1 MIKKLHIQILYFFW
15 PIYLI
20 IFLLIPLKLILS
32 IIGLLGTI
40 ATIIL
45 IKKNKNDEF
54 STLKKNLHSTGPFY
68 RRSLCIQ
75 KISKKIDF

>member
-54 STLKKNLHSTGPFY
+54 ST
-68 RRSLCIQ
+68 
-75 KISKKIDF
+75 